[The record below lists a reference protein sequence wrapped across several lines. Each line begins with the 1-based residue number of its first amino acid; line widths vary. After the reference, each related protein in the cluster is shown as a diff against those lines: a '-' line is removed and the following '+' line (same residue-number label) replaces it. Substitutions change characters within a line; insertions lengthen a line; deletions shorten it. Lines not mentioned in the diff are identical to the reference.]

1 MSTGMDTVLRQVDL
15 ELAKT
20 PGPYFLGD
28 DISLV
33 DIMYTPFLERM
44 AASLPYFKGF
54 VVRGDAYPHLK
65 RWYEAMDTRE
75 TYQGIKS
82 DYVAAE
88 YAKEIDG
95 GAWQVEAEAEQCF
108 EPMIPLDAAT
118 ARRDASR
125 NLINNHAAVV
135 RFSLRGVSAAGSP
148 RVSAPLAD
156 PNARPKE
163 TYSALI
169 DIALRHVTSAMI
181 TGVRNPEVGRQMLV
195 SQTDRETN
203 AEVLRR
209 SLSYLRD
216 RVGVP
221 RDMSVHGARQ
231 FRAHL
236 NWMMSTVG
244 S

>member
-82 DYVAAE
+82 DYVGVASIHISSF
-88 YAKEIDG
+88 EIRYLFVIRVLLH
-95 GAWQVEAEAEQCF
+95 QF
-108 EPMIPLDAAT
+108 TLPL
-118 ARRDASR
+118 
-125 NLINNHAAVV
+125 
-135 RFSLRGVSAAGSP
+135 
-148 RVSAPLAD
+148 
-156 PNARPKE
+156 
-163 TYSALI
+163 
-169 DIALRHVTSAMI
+169 
-181 TGVRNPEVGRQMLV
+181 
-195 SQTDRETN
+195 
-203 AEVLRR
+203 
-209 SLSYLRD
+209 
-216 RVGVP
+216 
-221 RDMSVHGARQ
+221 
-231 FRAHL
+231 
-236 NWMMSTVG
+236 
-244 S
+244 